1 MTALLRLPDR
11 ALLAGLGLLALPFGV
26 LVGTRPGL
34 AIGIVGV
41 GAVLAAAF
49 MAPVLHLL
57 VLVAITVLVPYGMQN
72 DFSFAA
78 QPGQPGVIATD
89 ILLGAGMLRAI
100 VSVVWMPLDRRR
112 ALAAVMMLAF
122 LVVTAVQAVHGI
134 RVGQSKSV
142 TGYEARV
149 LLGWGTFLLAL
160 PLLADPPART
170 RLIRGLLVVGLAV
183 GVWGLVQ
190 YFTNV
195 GLTAGSDA
203 GVRSGATVTNLG
215 PVYTQSRSIQ
225 GGLFAFPIAFLMGI
239 AVLVLAPIRSR
250 PIRFAAIAMVLL
262 NAACLVLT
270 YERTF
275 WLATVVGLGLIV
287 LKGDAAQRIKSVALG
302 ALLVVVSLVGLA
314 TLSPGSIEAARVR
327 LLSLGQGASDQ
338 SIRARI
344 AETRPMLHKID
355 ERPVEGW
362 GLGDDIVWGMPW
374 VDVSAKATPFAH
386 NGYLWLAWKLGVV
399 GALLLVL
406 LMAWSVIA
414 RGPPDLTARERAVRH
429 GAQAGM
435 LVMLI
440 VTVTFPSVRE
450 LSITSA
456 LGVLIA
462 LCVAVPRQAT
472 AQARTA

>member
-1 MTALLRLPDR
+1 MTLLLRLPDR
-11 ALLAGLGLLALPFGV
+11 ALLAAFGLLALPFGV
-26 LVGTRPGL
+26 LVGTHPGL
-34 AIGIVGV
+34 AVGVVGV

-49 MAPVLHLL
+49 MAPTLHLL
-57 VLVAITVLVPYGMQN
+57 VLVAITVLVPYGVQN

-78 QPGQPGVIATD
+78 QQGQPGLIATD
-89 ILLGAGMLRAI
+89 ILLAAGMLRAL
-100 VSVVWMPLDRRR
+100 VSVLWMPLDRRR

-122 LVVTAVQAVHGI
+122 LVLTAVQAIHGI

-149 LLGWGTFLLAL
+149 LLGWGTFLLAM
-160 PLLADPPART
+160 PLLAEPASRR
-170 RLIRGLLVVGLAV
+170 RLIKGLLAIGLAV
-183 GVWGLVQ
+183 GIWGLVQ
-190 YFTNV
+190 YFTNI

-215 PVYTQSRSIQ
+215 PAYTESRSIQ
-225 GGLFAFPIAFLMGI
+225 GGLFAFPIAFLMGV

-250 PIRFAAIAMVLL
+250 PLRLVVLAMVLV

-275 WLATVVGLGLIV
+275 WLATVVGLGLVV
-287 LKGDAAQRIKSVALG
+287 LKGDSAQRVKSVALV
-302 ALLVVVSLVGLA
+302 AMLVVVSLAALA

-327 LLSLGQGASDQ
+327 LLSLGQGTSDQ
-338 SIRARI
+338 SIRARL
-344 AETRPMLHKID
+344 AETQPMLHKID

-374 VDVSAKATPFAH
+374 VDVSPKPTPFAH
-386 NGYLWLAWKLGVV
+386 NGFLWLAWKLGVV
-399 GALLLVL
+399 GALLLIL

-414 RGPPDLTARERAVRH
+414 RGPPNLSARERAVRH

-440 VTVTFPSVRE
+440 VTITFPSVRE
-450 LSITSA
+450 LSISSA

-462 LCVAVPRQAT
+462 VCLAFPRHAGT
-472 AQARTA
+472 RARPA